1 MKLEITTM
9 HFLNSKKESKFK
21 KKKEKVKIKKKMK

>member
-21 KKKEKVKIKKKMK
+21 KQKKEKVKIKKK